1 MGKTAIV
8 SVRILGDAAG
18 AKRATKETESALGK
32 LEGKLKGITAPAALA
47 GGAVAAMATQA
58 GRAASNL
65 QQSTGA
71 VATVFKDQAKQVENF
86 AASAATTMGLSANQY
101 QEMASVMGSQLKN
114 LGVNHDQLV
123 GKTSDLIRLGS
134 DLAATYGGETSEAVQ
149 ALSALMRGEADPI
162 ERYGVSIKKNDI
174 NARMAKEGLTGL
186 TGAAL
191 KQAETQTMLK
201 MLYEQT
207 SDAQGQFKRETDS
220 EAGSRQI
227 LNAQYEN
234 TKAKLGETLL
244 PIMTKANEVLLS
256 AVSFAGR
263 HTTAVG
269 ILAGAIGTAAA
280 VVIGLNAALKI
291 HTAVSNA
298 AKLATMG
305 VAAASKIWAGAQ
317 WLLNVALNANPV
329 GLLVAGIGLLIGA
342 FVLAYNKSETFR
354 NAVHWL
360 GEKIKS
366 VWENYIKPFWDKIS
380 GAWSAVSNWYSTGHA
395 GAHFSANGPTW
406 ELVST
411 HAAYF
416 STQQRPQSEGKN
428 INITVNG
435 ALDPVGVANQI
446 KGILDSQSLRLAGGR
461 TW

>member
-1 MGKTAIV
+1 
-8 SVRILGDAAG
+8 
-18 AKRATKETESALGK
+18 
-32 LEGKLKGITAPAALA
+32 
-47 GGAVAAMATQA
+47 
-58 GRAASNL
+58 
-65 QQSTGA
+65 
-71 VATVFKDQAKQVENF
+71 
-86 AASAATTMGLSANQY
+86 
-101 QEMASVMGSQLKN
+101 
-114 LGVNHDQLV
+114 
-123 GKTSDLIRLGS
+123 GS

-269 ILAGAIGTAAA
+269 ILAGA
-280 VVIGLNAALKI
+280 
-291 HTAVSNA
+291 
-298 AKLATMG
+298 
-305 VAAASKIWAGAQ
+305 
-317 WLLNVALNANPV
+317 
-329 GLLVAGIGLLIGA
+329 
-342 FVLAYNKSETFR
+342 
-354 NAVHWL
+354 
-360 GEKIKS
+360 
-366 VWENYIKPFWDKIS
+366 
-380 GAWSAVSNWYSTGHA
+380 
-395 GAHFSANGPTW
+395 
-406 ELVST
+406 
-411 HAAYF
+411 
-416 STQQRPQSEGKN
+416 
-428 INITVNG
+428 
-435 ALDPVGVANQI
+435 
-446 KGILDSQSLRLAGGR
+446 
-461 TW
+461 